1 MRTQRH
7 TYMHTDTPR
16 TDTRRRTHTCSSLPL
31 LLLANRFCS
40 FLLFA
45 ASSNQKQ
52 PRSTKATDTDTQT
65 QRHTDTQTQAQTHTQ
80 TNTHTGTGID
90 THTDIHTH
98 THADIHKHTLTHRHT
113 YTQTHTDRQTQT
125 QTTALCCFLLLFYSF
140 SLFAALCLSLGNHK
154 QVHAATAFK
163 SNERQP
169 QAIRSNYNQPQPHR
183 HRHRDTQT

>member
-1 MRTQRH
+1 MCTQRH

-80 TNTHTGTGID
+80 T
-90 THTDIHTH
+90 HTH
-98 THADIHKHTLTHRHT
+98 RHGHRHTHRHT
-113 YTQTHTDRQTQT
+113 HAHTRGHTQAHTDTQTHIHTDTHRQTDRHKHRRPLSAAFCYSST
-125 QTTALCCFLLLFYSF
+125 LSGSLLLF
-140 SLFAALCLSLGNHK
+140 
-154 QVHAATAFK
+154 AFL
-163 SNERQP
+163 
-169 QAIRSNYNQPQPHR
+169 
-183 HRHRDTQT
+183 

>member
-16 TDTRRRTHTCSSLPL
+16 TDTRRRTHTCSSLLLCFSLLIVSAPFCFL
-31 LLLANRFCS
+31 LLQAIR
-40 FLLFA
+40 
-45 ASSNQKQ
+45 SNQDQLKQ
-52 PRSTKATDTDTQT
+52 LTQT
-65 QRHTDTQTQAQTHTQ
+65 HRHKGTQTHRHKHRHTHRQ
-80 TNTHTGTGID
+80 THTGTGID

-169 QAIRSNYNQPQPHR
+169 QAIRSNCNQPQPHR